1 MPTVTNKEIA
11 GRNRVTW
18 IFPVM
23 LLAAVLQNYYD
34 IGEMFA
40 GGGVALYKYEGPI
53 IYKLG
58 KDFIYLALL
67 VVIVWRAI
75 SIRKSPI
82 SYYSFCLIA
91 LVTFLSIFSALV
103 NGLFVAAMGLRWA
116 LPFVLFML
124 LRDWSGT
131 LDARGAVRWLIIGLM
146 ACLGA
151 QLYQIFNMPPVFGE
165 VLPGIPARTPG
176 IFAAPN
182 SAAFFACT
190 SAAGIMVF
198 APENK
203 KLQMISMIFASCIS
217 LLAQSGTGIVT
228 SFVLILRIMT
238 GRSAVLFW
246 GMALLTVIFSIP
258 NLDFLMMREDYVEL
272 SGGGRIDALS
282 HIVKNTVLSLSNFG
296 IYTNAANLLTRNPE
310 DQLAPDSLVASWIG
324 NFGVLTLLSITLTY
338 LFIRRQMRVVDWT
351 RAAPCVIVLAI
362 FAMTTIVFEAF
373 PMNIYLALSLWSARR
388 IQEPF
393 KRIQAPTKTN

>member
-1 MPTVTNKEIA
+1 MPTVIDKEIA
-11 GRNRVTW
+11 DRNRVTW
-18 IFPVM
+18 IFPAM

-34 IGEMFA
+34 IGEMFT

-58 KDFIYLALL
+58 KDFIYFALL
-67 VVIVWRAI
+67 TVIVWRALT
-75 SIRKSPI
+75 IRKSPL
-82 SYYSFCLIA
+82 SYYSFYLIA
-91 LVTFLSIFSALV
+91 LVAFLFIFSALI

-124 LRDWSGT
+124 LRDWSAT
-131 LDARGAVRWLIIGLM
+131 LDARGAVRWLLIGLI

-190 SAAGIMVF
+190 SAACIMVF

-203 KLQMISMIFASCIS
+203 KLQMISVILASFIS

-238 GRSAVLFW
+238 GGSAVLFW
-246 GMALLTVIFSIP
+246 SMALLTVIFSVP

-272 SGGGRIDALS
+272 SGGGRIDALF
-282 HIVKNTVLSLSNFG
+282 HIVKNTMLSLSNFG

-324 NFGVLTLLSITLTY
+324 NFGVLSLLSMVLTY
-338 LFIRRQMRVVDWT
+338 LFIRRQMRIVDWT

-373 PMNIYLALSLWSARR
+373 PMNIYLALALWSARR
-388 IQEPF
+388 IQGPL
-393 KRIQAPTKTN
+393 KRIQAPT